1 MTNVHVRGLLSI
13 DEGTTGTR
21 SAIVLEDGRTGEI
34 FYRAVSISSPR
45 ARWVEH
51 DAAQIWADTLATAKD
66 AIAWA
71 RAHDVD
77 VVGVSICTQ
86 RATLVIWD
94 KVTGVP
100 LAPAISWQDLRYSE
114 DLTEY
119 AADWDDYLVQRTG
132 RPVGARSAFLWLS
145 RVIRDQ
151 PEVREAYRSGRLM
164 FGTIDSWLIWNLT
177 SGATHAISA
186 TNAVGLGGYALR
198 LGDWDDKWIA
208 AQGCPRE
215 LVPPILD
222 DDALFGTTDSRVL
235 GAALPIVASMGDQ
248 HSALIALGAIEP
260 GEASCVHGTGTFA
273 AAILGPEPD
282 TVPRSVDNVLTLVG
296 WRSRGASIFSLEAHA
311 TTTGAALRW
320 LCEELQ
326 LFSSAAQISELAAE
340 EPMGSGAWFVPAL
353 AGIRTPTARPEA
365 TGALTGLS
373 LSTTRAQIARAVM
386 DGIAHTVCDLFDGL
400 QTVLPVPVSVARIG
414 GGLATSNVLMQAQ
427 SDLLG
432 VPLERVSDY
441 PTASLRG
448 AAYLGGVRLG
458 MWAAPEDVVRAQES
472 GDWFEP
478 VLPTSGR
485 DELRAHWASVIDRH
499 TAVVRQSAS
508 GAGSTNLKGE
518 G

>member
-1 MTNVHVRGLLSI
+1 MTNVHARGLLSI
-13 DEGTTGTR
+13 V
-21 SAIVLEDGRTGEI
+21 VLEDGRTGEI
-34 FYRAVSISSPR
+34 FYRAVSINSPR

-51 DAAQIWADTLATAKD
+51 DAAQIWTDTLATAKD
-66 AIAWA
+66 ALAWA
-71 RAHDVD
+71 RSNGVD

-86 RATLVIWD
+86 RATFVIWD
-94 KVTGVP
+94 RVTGVP
-100 LAPAISWQDLRYSE
+100 LAPAVSWQDLRYSE

-132 RPVGARSAFLWLS
+132 RPVGVRSAFLWLS
-145 RVIRDQ
+145 RVVREQ
-151 PEVREAYRSGRLM
+151 PEVRDAYGSGRLL
-164 FGTIDSWLIWNLT
+164 FGTIDTWLIWNLT
-177 SGATHAISA
+177 SGARHAISA
-186 TNAVGLGGYALR
+186 TNAVGLGGYLLR
-198 LGDWDDKWIA
+198 EGVWDDGWIA

-222 DDALFGTTDSRVL
+222 DDALFGTTDAGVL

-273 AAILGPEPD
+273 AAIVGSEPD
-282 TVPRSVDNVLTLVG
+282 TAPRAVDNVHTLVG
-296 WRSRGASIFSLEAHA
+296 WRSRGVSTFSLEAHA

-320 LCEELQ
+320 LCEQVQ
-326 LFSSAAQISELAAE
+326 LFSSAAQISELAAA

-353 AGIRTPTARPEA
+353 AGIRTPIARPDA
-365 TGALTGLS
+365 TGALTGLN

-400 QTVLPVPVSVARIG
+400 QTVLPVPVTVARIG
-414 GGLATSNVLMQAQ
+414 GGLATSDVLMQAQ
-427 SDLLG
+427 ADLLG
-432 VPLERVSDY
+432 IPLERVGDY

-458 MWAAPEDVVRAQES
+458 MWPAPEAVVRAQES

-478 VLPTSGR
+478 VLPTGAR
-485 DELRAHWASVIDRH
+485 EELRAQWACVIDRH
-499 TAVVRQSAS
+499 TAAVSQSIS
-508 GAGSTNLKGE
+508 GTGAVGLE
-518 G
+518 GDE